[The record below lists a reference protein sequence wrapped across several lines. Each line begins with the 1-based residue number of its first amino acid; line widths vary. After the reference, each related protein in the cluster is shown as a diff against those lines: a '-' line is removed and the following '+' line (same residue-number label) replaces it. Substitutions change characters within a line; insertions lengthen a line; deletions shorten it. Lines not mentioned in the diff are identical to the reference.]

1 MELVKLKILVE
12 MKSPQ
17 TASPEFNK
25 LDPIVALFNPNRIE
39 ITKIGWQDSSKG
51 VIPANQPATLTT
63 EFFFDTS
70 LLETKPSDLLSSL
83 VPTLPTLDITSKHQ
97 DVRQYTKKIYQ
108 LTEKKGDL
116 GGRPPICRLVWGINT
131 VLFEG
136 ILKQLTTTFS
146 RFLADGT
153 PVRATLNCTFEEW
166 QSPEQKQKK
175 ENPIDDPIRIVR
187 RGETL
192 SSIAAEEYNDPS
204 LWRIIARENRID
216 NPRKL
221 TPGQS
226 LTVPPLRP
234 TTFT

>member
-1 MELVKLKILVE
+1 MELVKLKIYVE
-12 MKSPQ
+12 TKSSQ
-17 TASPEFNK
+17 TASPKFDK
-25 LDPIVALFNPNRIE
+25 DSPIVALFNPNRIE
-39 ITKIGWQDSSKG
+39 ITKIGWQSSSGG
-51 VIPANQPATLTT
+51 VMPANQPSTLTT
-63 EFFFDTS
+63 ELFFDTS
-70 LLETKPSDLLSSL
+70 LPPTKSSTFLDSFVPDLL
-83 VPTLPTLDITSKHQ
+83 TLDTAYKPQ
-97 DVRQYTKKIYQ
+97 DVRRYTKKIYQ

-116 GGRPPICRLVWGINT
+116 GGRPPICQLVWGINT
-131 VLFEG
+131 VLFVG
-136 ILKQLTTTFS
+136 VLKQLTKTFS
-146 RFLADGT
+146 RFLANGT

-166 QSPEQKQKK
+166 QSPEQKQKQ

-204 LWRIIARENRID
+204 LWRIIANENRID